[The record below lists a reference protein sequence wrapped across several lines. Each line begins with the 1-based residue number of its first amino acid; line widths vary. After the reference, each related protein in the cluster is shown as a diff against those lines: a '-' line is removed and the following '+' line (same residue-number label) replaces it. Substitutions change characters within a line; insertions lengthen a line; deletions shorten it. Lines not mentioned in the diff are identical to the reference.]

1 MTKLKTHRQQKI
13 KNKKNLYKKTNKK
26 RTYGGKALA
35 SGSYGC
41 VFDSLKCQDNK
52 YPYNPNHISKLMYK
66 NDAVDEMEEMRQ
78 AQQIVN
84 NIPNYD
90 KFFLLSNITLCNPAP
105 LSPSDLENFDNECEL
120 FTQSHNNENIFSS
133 TVNMN
138 LDKLMLINMPNGG
151 KSVKQMFKLIYSE
164 ENDKLRK
171 SLFITLNN
179 SLMNLLQFGIVPLNQ
194 AKFNHFDIKDDNIL
208 FGPDKNSRLIDWSLA
223 SANDGITIPK
233 AATNRSIH
241 FNMPV
246 SLLLFNTFIKDFIKK
261 SYAEIKVSA
270 NLGDTKAGQ
279 KEFIKMIALNL
290 LNVAMRPPKDDSH
303 FRIIVDRILHSIY
316 KLYMTEKENVLID
329 YKVLT
334 NNVIIE
340 YIEAVLIK
348 YVDINGNF
356 DDVRYFYEVFQKN
369 ADIWGFL
376 LSYSSVIERGYDKFP
391 KDFIN
396 GLCRIFIKYC
406 FSPEFAATPI
416 DINSLLKDLTSLNSI
431 LRSSSLNT
439 KKNKSKIHSV
449 KRLPYETN

>member
-1 MTKLKTHRQQKI
+1 MTKLKTHRH
-13 KNKKNLYKKTNKK
+13 NKKYIKYKKTNKK
-26 RTYGGKALA
+26 RTYGGTALA

-41 VFDSLKCQDNK
+41 VFDSLKCQDDK
-52 YPYNPNHISKLMYK
+52 YPYNPKHISKLMYK
-66 NDAVDEMEEMRQ
+66 SDALDEMKEMQQ

-90 KFFLLSNITLCNPAP
+90 KFFLLSDITLCNPAP
-105 LSPSDLENFDNECEL
+105 LSPSDLENFDNECDL
-120 FTQSHNNENIFSS
+120 FTQAHNNENIFSS

-151 KSVKQMFKLIYSE
+151 KSIKQMFKLIFSE
-164 ENDKLRK
+164 ENEKLRK
-171 SLFITLNN
+171 TLFITLNN

-208 FGPDKNSRLIDWSLA
+208 FGEDKNSRLIDWSLA
-223 SANDGITIPK
+223 SANDGKTIPK

-246 SLLLFNTFIKDFIKK
+246 SLLLFNTFIKDYIKK

-270 NLGDTKAGQ
+270 NLGDTKAAQ
-279 KEFIKMIALNL
+279 KEFIKMVALNL
-290 LNVAMRPPKDDSH
+290 LNIGMRPPKDDSH

-316 KLYMTEKENVLID
+316 KLYITEKENVLID

-369 ADIWGFL
+369 ADIWGFI

-391 KDFIN
+391 KQFIN

-416 DINSLLKDLTSLNSI
+416 DINSLVKDLTSLNEI
-431 LRSSSLNT
+431 LRQSSVYTS
-439 KKNKSKIHSV
+439 KNKSKIHSV
-449 KRLPYETN
+449 KRLPFETN